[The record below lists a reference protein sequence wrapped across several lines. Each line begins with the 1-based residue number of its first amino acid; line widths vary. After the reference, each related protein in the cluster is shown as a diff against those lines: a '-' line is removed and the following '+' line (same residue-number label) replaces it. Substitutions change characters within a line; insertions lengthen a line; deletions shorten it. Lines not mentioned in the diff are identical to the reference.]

1 MYPNDFYDNSQ
12 FIHDRVPSN
21 VDEEFDRI
29 FQSEDITDG
38 EKMLLTKDINRKISA
53 IINDYD

>member
-1 MYPNDFYDNSQ
+1 MYPNDFYDHSQ

-21 VDEEFDRI
+21 LNEEFDRI

-38 EKMLLTKDINRKISA
+38 EKMLKTKDIYRKISA
-53 IINDYD
+53 IIND